1 MKTSVPYAQVAEF
14 AEQVLGVADASEIA
28 SIEIGDGG
36 PVITV
41 TEYRT
46 DEDGRRYAV
55 GDDVATVTT
64 QISIDNE
71 RKE

>member
-14 AEQVLGVADASEIA
+14 AEQVLGIADASEVA
-28 SIEIGDGG
+28 SIEIGADG

-41 TEYRT
+41 IEYRT
-46 DEDGRRYAV
+46 DEEGHRYAA

-64 QISIDNE
+64 LIRIDHKRE
-71 RKE
+71 E